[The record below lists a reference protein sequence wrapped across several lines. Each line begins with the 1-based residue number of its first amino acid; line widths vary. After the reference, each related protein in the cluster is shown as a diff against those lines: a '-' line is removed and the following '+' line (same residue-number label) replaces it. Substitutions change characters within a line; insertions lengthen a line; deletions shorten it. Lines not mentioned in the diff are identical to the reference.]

1 MLCSSDLNLC
11 RKYFEVESRYCHCT
25 SWATRVVMGQVE
37 EDAAFVVTSPHR
49 TKVLRR
55 LTEGDAIPAQ
65 IREDTGQEYSRISE
79 AANSLRERNLIELV
93 VPDDTKRGRL
103 YSITDHGTAAWGYME
118 KNNMVGLE

>member
-1 MLCSSDLNLC
+1 
-11 RKYFEVESRYCHCT
+11 
-25 SWATRVVMGQVE
+25 MGQVE

-55 LTEGDAIPAQ
+55 LTRGNAIPAQ

-103 YSITDHGTAAWGYME
+103 YSITERGTEAWEYMVE
-118 KNNMVGLE
+118 NNMVNAE